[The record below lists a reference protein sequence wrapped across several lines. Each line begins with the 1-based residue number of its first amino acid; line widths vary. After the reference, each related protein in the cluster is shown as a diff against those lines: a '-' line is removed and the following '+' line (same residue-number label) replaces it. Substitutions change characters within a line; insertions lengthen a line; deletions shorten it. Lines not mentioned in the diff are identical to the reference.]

1 MQKLRLMPPP
11 EGLTVT
17 TGIRPESLVSAA
29 QLRQVFKLVMKAMYR
44 QGGLGDCLEAHDVYR
59 GADDRRLLDEVMFWA
74 AREIGVDF
82 DASAPFNEDPRTA
95 TQRLSDRAD
104 GLVVAMSAAANPV
117 DRVQTSPPPL
127 RSWADSVTVSSTWL
141 DRHLTLGAAF
151 QRTLERGDLPVLKRR
166 IRANDIVVWRPE
178 PKFPRLVT
186 DVAPKKASLIEPGD
200 GDGAKPLRIHSDF
213 LAAIDI
219 AAIRETAG
227 T

>member
-1 MQKLRLMPPP
+1 
-11 EGLTVT
+11 
-17 TGIRPESLVSAA
+17 
-29 QLRQVFKLVMKAMYR
+29 
-44 QGGLGDCLEAHDVYR
+44 
-59 GADDRRLLDEVMFWA
+59 MFWA

-82 DASAPFNEDPRTA
+82 DASAPFNEDPQAA
-95 TQRLSDRAD
+95 TQRLRDRAD

-117 DRVQTSPPPL
+117 DRVQTSRPPL

-141 DRHLTLGAAF
+141 DRHLTPGAAF
-151 QRTLERGDLPVLKRR
+151 QRSLERGDLPVLKRP

-213 LAAIDI
+213 LDAIDI